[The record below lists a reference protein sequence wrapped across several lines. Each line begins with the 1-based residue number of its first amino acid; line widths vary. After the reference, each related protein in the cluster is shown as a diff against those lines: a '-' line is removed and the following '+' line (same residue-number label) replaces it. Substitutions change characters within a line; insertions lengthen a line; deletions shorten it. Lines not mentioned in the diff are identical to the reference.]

1 MSKFMKTGIL
11 PVAAAAAV
19 IAVATPASAID
30 MKIGY
35 PTTADPQHDVA
46 LRFAKMVGERT
57 NGAIKGRVFPTS
69 QLGKI
74 PRQVEGIQ
82 LGTQEVFMAPPGFL
96 QGVNPAFQVGDAPGV
111 FTSHMHAHYSM
122 NEPSFR
128 DKFLMLGESKGIIGG
143 QVWTYDGTSYM
154 TTSPIAKL
162 ADFRGKKIRVLATQ
176 MEREIV
182 GQFGATGVPIPFTE
196 VVPAIQR
203 KVVDGARTSLVVAA
217 KAKFPT
223 VTKHLTITNGAYI
236 PTGSWFSKVWL
247 NKLSKEHRKIVLD
260 TSAEIAEWASKH
272 SQSFVGAME
281 EEWKKQ
287 GATVYRLSDA
297 EHAQYMKTIAPLGDK
312 ILGGHENPQIREM
325 YGLLKAAAK
334 KNAGRS

>member
-11 PVAAAAAV
+11 PVAAAAAA

-30 MKIGY
+30 MKVGY
-35 PTTADPQHDVA
+35 PTTADPQHDLA
-46 LRFAKMVGERT
+46 LHLVKLIGERT
-57 NGAIKGRVFPTS
+57 NGEIKGRVFPTS

-82 LGTQEVFMAPPGFL
+82 LGTQEVFLAPPGFL
-96 QGVNPAFQVGDAPGV
+96 QGVNPAFQVADAPGL
-111 FTSHMHAHYSM
+111 FKDHMHVHRSV

-128 DKFLMLGESKGIIGG
+128 DKFLALGEGKGIVGG
-143 QVWTYDGTSYM
+143 HVYTYDGTSYM
-154 TTSPIAKL
+154 TTTPIKTL
-162 ADFRGKKIRVLATQ
+162 ADLKGKKIRVLATQ

-223 VTKHLTITNGAYI
+223 VTKNLTIVNGAYI
-236 PTGSWFSKVWL
+236 TTGAWFSKVWL
-247 NKLSKEHRKIVLD
+247 GKLSNNHRKIVMD
-260 TSAEIAEWASKH
+260 TAAEVAEWGSKN
-272 SQSFVGAME
+272 SLSFVAAME

-287 GATVYRLSDA
+287 GASVYRFSPEEQA
-297 EHAQYMKTIAPLGDK
+297 HYMKTIAPLGDK
-312 ILGGHENPQIREM
+312 LLGGNKNPQIREM
-325 YGLLKAAAK
+325 YGLLKASAK
-334 KNAGRS
+334 KNM

>member
-1 MSKFMKTGIL
+1 MRKQFKAGVL
-11 PVAAAAAV
+11 PVIAAAAAV
-19 IAVATPASAID
+19 VIAGPAGAID

-35 PTTADPQHDVA
+35 PTTADPQHDSAV
-46 LRFAKMVGERT
+46 RFAKLVTERT
-57 NGAIKGRVFPTS
+57 NGEIKGRVFPTS

-96 QGVNPAFQVGDAPGV
+96 QGVNPAFQVGDAPGI
-111 FTSHMHAHYSM
+111 FKDHMHGHRTLNDPA
-122 NEPSFR
+122 FR
-128 DKFLMLGESKGIIGG
+128 DKFLMLAESKGIIGG
-143 QVWTYDGTSYM
+143 NIWIYDGTSYM

-162 ADFRGKKIRVLATQ
+162 ADFKGKKIRVLATQ

-223 VTKHLTITNGAYI
+223 VTSHLTITNGAYI
-236 PTGSWFSKVWL
+236 PSGSWFSKAWL
-247 NKLSKEHRKIVLD
+247 NKLSAKNRKIVMD
-260 TSAEIAEWASKH
+260 TAAEISEWTSKH
-272 SQSFVGAME
+272 SLSFVDVME
-281 EEWKKQ
+281 AEWKKQ
-287 GATVYRLSDA
+287 GATVYRLSPEEQA
-297 EHAQYMKTIAPLGDK
+297 SYIKTIAPLGDK
-312 ILGGHENPQIREM
+312 LLGGHKNLQIREM
-325 YGLLKAAAK
+325 YGLLKASAERNK
-334 KNAGRS
+334 

>member
-1 MSKFMKTGIL
+1 MRKQLKSGIL
-11 PVAAAAAV
+11 PVVAAAAI

-35 PTTADPQHDVA
+35 PTTADPQHDLA
-46 LRFAKMVGERT
+46 LHFSKLVGERT
-57 NGAIKGRVFPTS
+57 NGEIKGRVFPTS

-82 LGTQEVFMAPPGFL
+82 LGTQEVFLAPPGFL
-96 QGVNPAFQVGDAPGV
+96 QGVNPAFQVADAPGL
-111 FTSHMHAHYSM
+111 FKDHMHVHRSV
-122 NEPSFR
+122 NDDSFR
-128 DKFLMLGESKGIIGG
+128 SKFLALGDSKGIVGG
-143 QVWTYDGTSYM
+143 HVYTYDGTSYM
-154 TTSPIAKL
+154 TTTPIAKL
-162 ADFRGKKIRVLATQ
+162 ADFKGLKIRVLATQ

-223 VTKHLTITNGAYI
+223 VTKNLLITNGAYI
-236 PTGSWFSKVWL
+236 TTGAWFSKVWL
-247 NKLSKEHRKIVLD
+247 GKLSAKNRKIVLD
-260 TSAEIAEWASKH
+260 TAHDVAEWGSKN
-272 SQSFVGAME
+272 SLSFVGAME

-287 GATVYRLSDA
+287 GATVRRLSET
-297 EHAQYMKTIAPLGDK
+297 EHAHYMKTIAPLGDTL
-312 ILGGHENPQIREM
+312 LGGHKNPQIREM
-325 YGLLKAAAK
+325 YGILKASAAK
-334 KNAGRS
+334 NL